1 MPQEF
6 DYLEFFAG
14 VGNLTSQARACG
26 YKVARFDILD
36 NKRPQ
41 TRKSTLWIWLHGQ
54 GLRFSDYFRLN
65 YGAQ

>member
-41 TRKSTLWIWLHGQ
+41 NRKSNFMDLTSRSGFAF
-54 GLRFSDYFRLN
+54 LRLF
-65 YGAQ
+65 QT